1 MLASTAKQRG
11 DWHECQMFGNEKSKD
26 VGYVYF
32 NCLLCGIWTFFL
44 GSLCEWWK
52 RSYRYR
58 YVNGRKEVTNI
69 GDYTVAAN
77 VYQKILE
84 IWHAYGC
91 YQKLQ

>member
-1 MLASTAKQRG
+1 ILFFSHASSAILSFSSIAWDLYQIWRI
-11 DWHECQMFGNEKSKD
+11 N
-26 VGYVYF
+26 
-32 NCLLCGIWTFFL
+32 LCHGPNP